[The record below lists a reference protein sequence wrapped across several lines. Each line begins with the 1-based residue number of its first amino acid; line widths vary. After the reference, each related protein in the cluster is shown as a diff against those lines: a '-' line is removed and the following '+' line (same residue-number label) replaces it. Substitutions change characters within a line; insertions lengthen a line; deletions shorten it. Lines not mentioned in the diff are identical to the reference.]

1 LYIDLNN
8 AYKERDRWKART
20 GIIIIEDSSVTRRLK
35 QRTLLAFLF
44 VPMCGLLLNMGCDS
58 APEATTEAKATEKK
72 TERGIVHLTAEE
84 IQHGGIEVKP
94 VARVDFQIIRDFPG
108 TVVPNQHAVA
118 EITTLVRGRVVDVY
132 ADLGQEVKTGDLLAI
147 LYSSELGLAQS
158 GYLKA
163 VAKLYVAERAFK
175 RAQSLLEEKVIGL
188 AEMQRREGEMISA
201 RAEKRE
207 SQDRLRLLGMTDENI
222 RRLDREQTIQS
233 HVPIVAPFDGR
244 VIVRNL
250 TKGEVVETVE
260 KLFVVADLS
269 EVWVI
274 ANIPEKDIPYI
285 HQDQLKH
292 GQTADVIVTT
302 YPDQVFHGKITYV
315 GDVLDPAT
323 RTMRLRLQLPNADRK
338 LKPEMYATIR
348 VYSDAERNV
357 LIVPESAIQRD
368 RDKKFVFVQRDA
380 RSFEVRD
387 IKVGQTSGD
396 SVKILDGLQEGESIV
411 TQGAF
416 VLKSELLGEQI

>member
-1 LYIDLNN
+1 
-8 AYKERDRWKART
+8 
-20 GIIIIEDSSVTRRLK
+20 
-35 QRTLLAFLF
+35 
-44 VPMCGLLLNMGCDS
+44 MCALLLNVGCDS

-72 TERGIVHLTAEE
+72 AGGGIVHLTAEE
-84 IQHGGIEVKP
+84 IQRGGIEVKP
-94 VARVDFQIIRDFPG
+94 VARVDFRIIRDFPG

-132 ADLGQEVKTGDLLAI
+132 VDLGQEVKGGALLAI

-158 GYLKA
+158 AYLKA
-163 VAKLYVAERAFK
+163 VAHLYVAERAFS

-188 AEMQRREGEMISA
+188 AEMQRREGEMISV
-201 RAEKRE
+201 RAEKLE
-207 SQDRLRLLGMTDENI
+207 SQDRLRLLGMSNEQI
-222 RRLDREQTIQS
+222 ARLDREQTIQS

-250 TKGEVVETVE
+250 TKGEVVETTE

-269 EVWVI
+269 QVWVI

-285 HQDQLKH
+285 HQDQLKN
-292 GQTADVIVTT
+292 GQMVEVIVTT

-323 RTMRLRLQLPNADRK
+323 RTMRLRLELPNPDRK

-348 VYSDAERNV
+348 VYSDPEKNV
-357 LIVPESAIQRD
+357 LVVPESAIQRD
-368 RDKKFVFVQRDA
+368 RDRRFVFVQRDPQ
-380 RSFEVRD
+380 SFEVRD
-387 IKVGQTSGD
+387 VKLGQSSGD
-396 SVKILDGLQEGESIV
+396 MVKILDGLKEGESIV

-416 VLKSELLGEQI
+416 VLKSELLEEQI

>member
-1 LYIDLNN
+1 MREN
-8 AYKERDRWKART
+8 ARHQT
-20 GIIIIEDSSVTRRLK
+20 GRMIGDCPASNI
-35 QRTLLAFLF
+35 LAGLF
-44 VPMCGLLLNMGCDS
+44 ILVISGVLVGCDP
-58 APEATTEAKATEKK
+58 APDDATGAKPAVQVDAKAGLVRMTP
-72 TERGIVHLTAEE
+72 EE
-84 IQHGGIEVKP
+84 ITRGGIEVKP
-94 VARVDFQIIRDFPG
+94 VARVDFRTFRDFPG

-132 ADLGQEVKTGDLLAI
+132 VDLGQEVKAGALLAI

-188 AEMQRREGEMISA
+188 AEMQRREGEMISI

-207 SQDRLRLLGMTDENI
+207 SQDRLRLLGMSDEQIN
-222 RRLDREQTIQS
+222 RLDREQTIQS

-244 VIVRNL
+244 IIVRNL
-250 TKGEVVETVE
+250 TKGEVVETIE

-285 HQDQLKH
+285 HQDQSKH
-292 GQTADVIVTT
+292 GQIIEILLTT

-315 GDVLDPAT
+315 GDVLDIGT
-323 RTMRLRLQLPNADRK
+323 RTMRLRIELQNPDRR

-348 VYSDAERNV
+348 VYSAPETNV
-357 LIVPESAIQRD
+357 LVVPESSVQRERD
-368 RDKKFVFVQRDA
+368 RRFVFVQRDA
-380 RSFEVRD
+380 QSFEVRD
-387 IKVGQTSGD
+387 VKLGQSNGD
-396 SVKILDGLQEGESIV
+396 GVKILDGLKEGETIV

>member
-1 LYIDLNN
+1 M
-8 AYKERDRWKART
+8 
-20 GIIIIEDSSVTRRLK
+20 RRVNK
-35 QRTLLAFLF
+35 QTCLALLL
-44 VPMCGLLLNMGCDS
+44 VPVCGLLLNVGCDS

-72 TERGIVHLTAEE
+72 ADRGVVHLTAEE
-84 IQHGGIEVKP
+84 IQRGGIEVKP

-108 TVVPNQHAVA
+108 TVMPNQHAVA

-132 ADLGQEVKTGDLLAI
+132 VDLGQEVKAGALLAI
-147 LYSSELGLAQS
+147 LYSSELGMAQS
-158 GYLKA
+158 SYLKA
-163 VAKLYVAERAFK
+163 VAKLYVAERAFR
-175 RAQSLLEEKVIGL
+175 RAQSLLEEKVIGV
-188 AEMQRREGEMISA
+188 AEMQRREGDMISA
-201 RAEKRE
+201 RADKRE
-207 SQDRLRLLGMTDENI
+207 SQDRLRLLGMSDEQI
-222 RRLDREQTIQS
+222 ARLDREQTIQS

-250 TKGEVVETVE
+250 TKGEVVETTE

-292 GQTADVIVTT
+292 GQTVEVIVTA
-302 YPDQVFHGKITYV
+302 YPGQLFHGKITYV
-315 GDVLDPAT
+315 GDVLDAAT
-323 RTMRLRLQLPNADRK
+323 RTMRLRLELPNPDRK

-348 VYSDAERNV
+348 VYSDAEKDV
-357 LIVPESAIQRD
+357 LVVPESSIQRD
-368 RDKKFVFVQRDA
+368 RDKRFVFVQRDPQ
-380 RSFEVRD
+380 SFEVRD
-387 IKVGQTSGD
+387 VKLGPSSADMVKV
-396 SVKILDGLQEGESIV
+396 LDGLREGESIV

>member
-1 LYIDLNN
+1 MTIPEH
-8 AYKERDRWKART
+8 ARPRT
-20 GIIIIEDSSVTRRLK
+20 GGPTDRAVCRVLASLF
-35 QRTLLAFLF
+35 QLLI
-44 VPMCGLLLNMGCDS
+44 CGILIGCDA
-58 APEATTEAKATEKK
+58 APDDATGAKPTVQVDEKAGLVRM
-72 TERGIVHLTAEE
+72 TPEE
-84 IQHGGIEVKP
+84 ITRGGIEVKP
-94 VARVDFQIIRDFPG
+94 VARVDFRTFRDFPG

-132 ADLGQEVKTGDLLAI
+132 VDLGQEVKAGALLAI
-147 LYSSELGLAQS
+147 LYSSELGMAQS

-175 RAQSLLEEKVIGL
+175 RAQSLLEEKVIGV
-188 AEMQRREGEMISA
+188 AEMQRREGEMISI

-207 SQDRLRLLGMTDENI
+207 SQDRLRLLGMSDELIN
-222 RRLDREQTIQS
+222 RLDREQTIQS

-244 VIVRNL
+244 IITRNL
-250 TKGEVVETVE
+250 TKGEVVETTE

-285 HQDQLKH
+285 HQDQSKQ
-292 GQTADVIVTT
+292 GQNVEILLTT
-302 YPDQVFHGKITYV
+302 YPDRIFHGKITYV
-315 GDVLDPAT
+315 GDVLDIGT
-323 RTMRLRLQLPNADRK
+323 RTMRLRIEVPNPDRR

-348 VYSDAERNV
+348 VYSDPETNV
-357 LIVPESAIQRD
+357 LVVPESSVQRERD
-368 RDKKFVFVQRDA
+368 RRFVFVQRDA
-380 RSFEVRD
+380 RSFEARD
-387 IKVGQTSGD
+387 VKLGESNRDVIKV
-396 SVKILDGLQEGESIV
+396 LDGLKEGETLV

>member
-1 LYIDLNN
+1 M
-8 AYKERDRWKART
+8 RRT
-20 GIIIIEDSSVTRRLK
+20 K
-35 QRTLLAFLF
+35 KRTFLAWLF
-44 VPMCGLLLNMGCDS
+44 VPACGFFLNVGCDS
-58 APEATTEAKATEKK
+58 APEATTEAKAPEKK
-72 TERGIVHLTAEE
+72 TDGGVVHLTAEE
-84 IQHGGIEVKP
+84 IQRGGIEVKP
-94 VARVDFQIIRDFPG
+94 VARVNFQTIRDFPG

-132 ADLGQEVKTGDLLAI
+132 VDLGQEVKTGSLLAI

-163 VAKLYVAERAFK
+163 VAKLYVAERAFQ
-175 RAQSLLEEKVIGL
+175 RARSLLEEKVIGL
-188 AEMQRREGEMISA
+188 AEMQRREGEMIGI

-207 SQDRLRLLGMTDENI
+207 SQDRLRLLGMSDEQI
-222 RRLDREQTIQS
+222 ARLDREQTIQS

-250 TKGEVVETVE
+250 TKGEVVETTE

-292 GQTADVIVTT
+292 GQTVEVIVTT
-302 YPDQVFHGKITYV
+302 YPDQIFHGKITYV

-323 RTMRLRLQLPNADRK
+323 RTMRLRLELPNFDRK

-348 VYSDAERNV
+348 VYSDAEQHV
-357 LIVPESAIQRD
+357 LVVPESAVQRD

-380 RSFEVRD
+380 QSFEVRD
-387 IKVGQTSGD
+387 IKLGPSSGD
-396 SVKILDGLQEGESIV
+396 MVKVLDGLREGETVV

-416 VLKSELLGEQI
+416 VLKSELFGEQI

>member
-1 LYIDLNN
+1 MACYN
-8 AYKERDRWKART
+8 YCMRM
-20 GIIIIEDSSVTRRLK
+20 TRRK
-35 QRTLLAFLF
+35 HAPPRTDRSTGARRACRVLVGLFPLLI
-44 VPMCGLLLNMGCDS
+44 CGILVGCDT
-58 APEATTEAKATEKK
+58 APDDATGAKPTVQVDEKAGLVRM
-72 TERGIVHLTAEE
+72 TPEE
-84 IQHGGIEVKP
+84 ITHGGIEVKP
-94 VARVDFQIIRDFPG
+94 VTRGDFRTFRDFPG

-132 ADLGQEVKTGDLLAI
+132 VDLGQEVKSGALLAI
-147 LYSSELGLAQS
+147 LYSSELGMAQS

-175 RAQSLLEEKVIGL
+175 RAQSLLEEKVIGV
-188 AEMQRREGEMISA
+188 AEMQRREGEMISI

-207 SQDRLRLLGMTDENI
+207 SQDRLRLLGMSDELI
-222 RRLDREQTIQS
+222 ERLDREQTIQS

-244 VIVRNL
+244 IITRNL
-250 TKGEVVETVE
+250 TKGEVVETTE

-285 HQDQLKH
+285 HQDQSKQ
-292 GQTADVIVTT
+292 GQNVEILLTT
-302 YPDQVFHGKITYV
+302 YAGQVFHGKITYV
-315 GDVLDPAT
+315 GDVLDIHS
-323 RTMRLRLQLPNADRK
+323 RTMRLRIEVPNPDRR

-348 VYSDAERNV
+348 VYSDPETNV
-357 LIVPESAIQRD
+357 LVVPESSVQRERD
-368 RDKKFVFVQRDA
+368 RKFVFVQRDA
-380 RSFEVRD
+380 RSFEARD
-387 IKVGQTSGD
+387 VKLGESNGDVVKV
-396 SVKILDGLQEGESIV
+396 LDGLKEGETLV

>member
-1 LYIDLNN
+1 MRKN
-8 AYKERDRWKART
+8 AWHQT
-20 GIIIIEDSSVTRRLK
+20 GPLRRACPAFGV
-35 QRTLLAFLF
+35 LAGLF
-44 VPMCGLLLNMGCDS
+44 TIVMCGALVGCDA
-58 APEATTEAKATEKK
+58 APDDATGAKPAVQIDEKAGLVRM
-72 TERGIVHLTAEE
+72 TPEE
-84 IQHGGIEVKP
+84 MSRGGIEVKP
-94 VARVDFQIIRDFPG
+94 VTRVDFRTFRDFPG

-132 ADLGQEVKTGDLLAI
+132 ADLGQEVKAGDLLAI

-188 AEMQRREGEMISA
+188 AEMQRREGEMISI

-207 SQDRLRLLGMTDENI
+207 SQDRLRLLGMSNEQI
-222 RRLDREQTIQS
+222 ARLDREQTIQS

-250 TKGEVVETVE
+250 TKGEVVETTE

-292 GQTADVIVTT
+292 GQTIEVVVTT
-302 YPDQVFHGKITYV
+302 YPDRIFHGKITYV

-323 RTMRLRLQLPNADRK
+323 RTMRLRLQLPNVDRK

-348 VYSDAERNV
+348 VYSDAEQNV
-357 LIVPESAIQRD
+357 LVVPESAIQRD

-380 RSFEVRD
+380 QSFEVRD
-387 IKVGQTSGD
+387 IKLGQSSGD
-396 SVKILDGLQEGESIV
+396 MVKVLDGLREGESVV

-416 VLKSELLGEQI
+416 VLKSELFGEQI

>member
-1 LYIDLNN
+1 MRRVN
-8 AYKERDRWKART
+8 KRT
-20 GIIIIEDSSVTRRLK
+20 CLA
-35 QRTLLAFLF
+35 LLL
-44 VPMCGLLLNMGCDS
+44 VPVCGLLLNVGCDS

-72 TERGIVHLTAEE
+72 ADRGVVHLTAEE
-84 IQHGGIEVKP
+84 IQRGGIEVKP

-108 TVVPNQHAVA
+108 TVMPNQHAVA

-132 ADLGQEVKTGDLLAI
+132 VDLGQEVKAGALLAI
-147 LYSSELGLAQS
+147 LYSSELGMAQS
-158 GYLKA
+158 SYLKA
-163 VAKLYVAERAFK
+163 VAKLYVAERAFR
-175 RAQSLLEEKVIGL
+175 RAQSLLEEKVIGV
-188 AEMQRREGEMISA
+188 AEMQRREGDMISA
-201 RAEKRE
+201 RADKRE
-207 SQDRLRLLGMTDENI
+207 SQDRLRLLGMSDEQI
-222 RRLDREQTIQS
+222 ARLDREQTIQS

-250 TKGEVVETVE
+250 TKGEVVETTE

-292 GQTADVIVTT
+292 GQTVEVIVTA
-302 YPDQVFHGKITYV
+302 YPGQLFHGKITYV
-315 GDVLDPAT
+315 GDVLDAAT
-323 RTMRLRLQLPNADRK
+323 RTMRLRLELPNPDRK

-348 VYSDAERNV
+348 VYSDAEKDV
-357 LIVPESAIQRD
+357 LVVPESSIQRD
-368 RDKKFVFVQRDA
+368 RDKRFVFVQRDPQ
-380 RSFEVRD
+380 SFEVRD
-387 IKVGQTSGD
+387 VKLGPSSADMVKV
-396 SVKILDGLQEGESIV
+396 LDGLREGESIV

>member
-1 LYIDLNN
+1 M
-8 AYKERDRWKART
+8 
-20 GIIIIEDSSVTRRLK
+20 RRVNK
-35 QRTLLAFLF
+35 QTCLALLL
-44 VPMCGLLLNMGCDS
+44 VPVCGLLLNVGCDS

-72 TERGIVHLTAEE
+72 ADRGVVHLTAEE
-84 IQHGGIEVKP
+84 IQRGGIEVNP

-108 TVVPNQHAVA
+108 TVMPNQHAVA

-132 ADLGQEVKTGDLLAI
+132 VDLGQEVKAGALLAI
-147 LYSSELGLAQS
+147 LYSSELGMAQS
-158 GYLKA
+158 SYLKA
-163 VAKLYVAERAFK
+163 VAKLYVAERAFR
-175 RAQSLLEEKVIGL
+175 RAQSLLEEKVIGV
-188 AEMQRREGEMISA
+188 AEMQRREGDMISA
-201 RAEKRE
+201 RADKRE
-207 SQDRLRLLGMTDENI
+207 SQDRLRLLGMSDEQI
-222 RRLDREQTIQS
+222 ARLDREQTIQS

-250 TKGEVVETVE
+250 TKGEVVETTE

-292 GQTADVIVTT
+292 GQTVEVIVTA
-302 YPDQVFHGKITYV
+302 YPGQLFHGKITYV
-315 GDVLDPAT
+315 GDVLDAAT
-323 RTMRLRLQLPNADRK
+323 RTMRLRLELPNPDRK

-348 VYSDAERNV
+348 VYSDAEKDV
-357 LIVPESAIQRD
+357 LVVPESSIQRD
-368 RDKKFVFVQRDA
+368 RDKRFVFVQRDPQ
-380 RSFEVRD
+380 SFEVRD
-387 IKVGQTSGD
+387 VKLGPSSADMVKV
-396 SVKILDGLQEGESIV
+396 LDGLREGESIV

>member
-1 LYIDLNN
+1 M
-8 AYKERDRWKART
+8 
-20 GIIIIEDSSVTRRLK
+20 RRVNK
-35 QRTLLAFLF
+35 QTCLALLL
-44 VPMCGLLLNMGCDS
+44 VPVCGLLLNVGCDS

-72 TERGIVHLTAEE
+72 ADRGVVHLTAEE
-84 IQHGGIEVKP
+84 IQRGGIEVKP

-108 TVVPNQHAVA
+108 TVMPNQHAVA

-132 ADLGQEVKTGDLLAI
+132 VDLGQEVKAGALLAI
-147 LYSSELGLAQS
+147 LYSSELGMAQS
-158 GYLKA
+158 SYLKA
-163 VAKLYVAERAFK
+163 VAKLYVAERAFR
-175 RAQSLLEEKVIGL
+175 RAQSLLEEKVIGV
-188 AEMQRREGEMISA
+188 AEMQRREGDMISA
-201 RAEKRE
+201 RADKRE
-207 SQDRLRLLGMTDENI
+207 SQDRLRLLGMSDEQI
-222 RRLDREQTIQS
+222 ARLDREQTIQS

-250 TKGEVVETVE
+250 TKGEVVETTE

-292 GQTADVIVTT
+292 GQTVEVIVTA
-302 YPDQVFHGKITYV
+302 YPGQFFHGKITYV
-315 GDVLDPAT
+315 GDVLDAAT
-323 RTMRLRLQLPNADRK
+323 RTMRLRLELPNPDRK

-348 VYSDAERNV
+348 VYSDAEKDV
-357 LIVPESAIQRD
+357 LVVPESSIQRD
-368 RDKKFVFVQRDA
+368 RDKRFVFVQRDPQ
-380 RSFEVRD
+380 SFEVRD
-387 IKVGQTSGD
+387 VKLGPSSADMVKV
-396 SVKILDGLQEGESIV
+396 LDGLREGESIV

>member
-1 LYIDLNN
+1 M
-8 AYKERDRWKART
+8 
-20 GIIIIEDSSVTRRLK
+20 RRVNK
-35 QRTLLAFLF
+35 QTCLALLL
-44 VPMCGLLLNMGCDS
+44 VPVCGLLLNVGCDS

-72 TERGIVHLTAEE
+72 ADRGVVHLTAEE
-84 IQHGGIEVKP
+84 IQRGGIEVKP

-108 TVVPNQHAVA
+108 TVMPNQHAVA

-132 ADLGQEVKTGDLLAI
+132 VDLGQEVKAGALLAI
-147 LYSSELGLAQS
+147 LYSSELGMAQS
-158 GYLKA
+158 SYLKA
-163 VAKLYVAERAFK
+163 VAKLYVAERAFR
-175 RAQSLLEEKVIGL
+175 RAQSLLEEKVIGV
-188 AEMQRREGEMISA
+188 AEMQRREGDMISA
-201 RAEKRE
+201 RADKRE
-207 SQDRLRLLGMTDENI
+207 SQDRLRLLGMSDEQI
-222 RRLDREQTIQS
+222 ARLDREQTIQS

-250 TKGEVVETVE
+250 TKGEVIETTE

-292 GQTADVIVTT
+292 GQTVEVIVTA
-302 YPDQVFHGKITYV
+302 YPGQLFHGKITYV
-315 GDVLDPAT
+315 GDVLDAAT
-323 RTMRLRLQLPNADRK
+323 RTMRLRLELPNPDRK

-348 VYSDAERNV
+348 VYSDAEKDV
-357 LIVPESAIQRD
+357 LVVPESSIQRD
-368 RDKKFVFVQRDA
+368 RDKRFVFVQRDPQ
-380 RSFEVRD
+380 SFEVRD
-387 IKVGQTSGD
+387 VKLGPSSADMVKV
-396 SVKILDGLQEGESIV
+396 LDGLREGESIV